1 MIKIILTSIL
11 YLAVSISVN
20 AQSKSFA
27 YYGKENNLKSQQT
40 KASVSYPKTDA
51 LLLATNAI
59 SPKRYSEIKK
69 IINTP
74 SESAGTNL
82 KHAGQMLLW
91 GTIASSV
98 GQTLILI
105 GEPGTGILLSIAGTV
120 LTFSGYQN
128 ITKAGKNLEQSTN
141 N

>member
-1 MIKIILTSIL
+1 MKKIILTL
-11 YLAVSISVN
+11 VFCFVVSISLN

-40 KASVSYPKTDA
+40 KASVSYTKTDA
-51 LLLATNAI
+51 LFMATNAI
-59 SPKRYSEIKK
+59 SPKKYSEIKK

-82 KHAGQMLLW
+82 KKAGQMLLW

-128 ITKAGKNLEQSTN
+128 ITKAGKFLEQSAN